1 MSKIK
6 ITFLIFVLVSILD
19 IIGVIFKIPTLIV
32 VFKPLILLSLV
43 VLYIVSSSERNK
55 IYILAL
61 ICSFLGDVFLIFEG
75 EFYFIAGLLSFLI
88 AHLLFI
94 RIVVK
99 RLQKN
104 LYSKIVVSIIPF
116 LTFYLV
122 LIFTLKNSLGELLIP
137 EIIYGLTIAVFGMV
151 SLIDYLNTKSIKSLY
166 ILIGA
171 VIFMFSDA
179 ILAVNRFY
187 KSEHTLEVLVMITYV
202 FAQYLIYKSMI
213 QKKENKV

>member
-1 MSKIK
+1 MSKLK

-19 IIGVIFKIPTLIV
+19 IIGVTFKIPTLIF
-32 VFKPLILLSLV
+32 VFKPLILLSLM
-43 VLYIVSSSERNK
+43 VLYTVSSSDRNK

-99 RLQKN
+99 RLQKT
-104 LYSKIVVSIIPF
+104 LFSKIIVSIIPF
-116 LTFYLV
+116 LIAYLV
-122 LIFTLKNSLGELLIP
+122 LIFILKNSLGELLIP
-137 EIIYGLTIAVFGMV
+137 VIIYGLTIAAFGVV
-151 SLIDYLNTKSIKSLY
+151 SLIDYLNTKSTRSLY
-166 ILIGA
+166 MLIGA

-187 KSEHTLEVLVMITYV
+187 ISAHTFEVLVMLTYIV
-202 FAQYLIYKSMI
+202 AQYLIYKSMI
-213 QKKENKV
+213 EKEE

>member
-137 EIIYGLTIAVFGMV
+137 VIIYGLTIAVFGMV

-166 ILIGA
+166 MLIGA

>member
-166 ILIGA
+166 MLIGA

>member
-1 MSKIK
+1 M
-6 ITFLIFVLVSILD
+6 
-19 IIGVIFKIPTLIV
+19 
-32 VFKPLILLSLV
+32 
-43 VLYIVSSSERNK
+43 
-55 IYILAL
+55 
-61 ICSFLGDVFLIFEG
+61 FLIFEG

-137 EIIYGLTIAVFGMV
+137 VIIYGLTIAVFGMV

-166 ILIGA
+166 MLIGA